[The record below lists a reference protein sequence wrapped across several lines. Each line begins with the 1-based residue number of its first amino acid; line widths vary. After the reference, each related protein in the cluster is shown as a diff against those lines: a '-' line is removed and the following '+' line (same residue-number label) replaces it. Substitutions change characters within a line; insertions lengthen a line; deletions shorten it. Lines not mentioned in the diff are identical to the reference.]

1 MQNRRRAASTTV
13 AEKFRLSCNANS
25 HKVKPTFEY
34 AASVL
39 TLAFSTDPPVRWMY
53 RDSCQY
59 VTCFP
64 KFVKAL
70 AGRALEHGTIDS
82 LEGCP
87 AVAFW
92 LPAGVQPDEQAL
104 IAFAKQSVSEALQE
118 DMFALFEKMG
128 SSHPAEPHWYLPLI
142 GVDPAWHGAGYGSE
156 LLKRGLARCD
166 SDRVPAYLEATTPRN
181 RSLYERLGF
190 EQIVEH
196 GLFEKVHYRLDPL
209 KYIICEHSQ
218 NLVDT
223 NGRYHYCYHYIH
235 GKSD

>member
-1 MQNRRRAASTTV
+1 M
-13 AEKFRLSCNANS
+13 
-25 HKVKPTFEY
+25 KPTFEY

-59 VTCFP
+59 VTYFP
-64 KFVKAL
+64 KFVRAL

-190 EQIVEH
+190 EQIGTIQV
-196 GLFEKVHYRLDPL
+196 GSSPPIFPMTRKPL
-209 KYIICEHSQ
+209 
-218 NLVDT
+218 
-223 NGRYHYCYHYIH
+223 
-235 GKSD
+235 